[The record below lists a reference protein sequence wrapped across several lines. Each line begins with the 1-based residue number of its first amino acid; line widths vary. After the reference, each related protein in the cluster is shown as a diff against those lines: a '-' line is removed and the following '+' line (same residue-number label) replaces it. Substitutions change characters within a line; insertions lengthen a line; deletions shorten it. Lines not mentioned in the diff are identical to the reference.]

1 MTVRALLLLLR
12 GDVLRCEALRCDA
25 MKSDTMRC
33 DAVRGNAARVLL
45 PLLLRLRWNVG
56 VAGADELALQVLE

>member
-1 MTVRALLLLLR
+1 MLPALMTVRALLLLLR

-25 MKSDTMRC
+25 MQSDTMRC

-45 PLLLRLRWNVG
+45 PLLLRLR
-56 VAGADELALQVLE
+56 